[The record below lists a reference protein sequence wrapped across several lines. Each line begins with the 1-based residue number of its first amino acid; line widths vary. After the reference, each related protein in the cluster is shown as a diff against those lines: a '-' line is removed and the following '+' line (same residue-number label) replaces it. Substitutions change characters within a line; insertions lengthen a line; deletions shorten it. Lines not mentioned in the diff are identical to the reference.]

1 MRMCA
6 LAKHSGSVV
15 LACALVSFASAARG
29 ATIEVTPA
37 DSFAKIEAA
46 KPGDEVIID
55 PGTYK
60 FRVYLQAKGTATL
73 RAIAAVAVGNSV
85 APRTSRLGTS

>member
-1 MRMCA
+1 MCS
-6 LAKHSGSVV
+6 LAKHSGSTV
-15 LACALVSFASAARG
+15 LGCVLVSLASPARG

-60 FRVYLQAKGTATL
+60 FRVYLQSQ
-73 RAIAAVAVGNSV
+73 R
-85 APRTSRLGTS
+85 PRPPSPS